1 MTIYDIAKL
10 AGVSK
15 STVSRVL
22 NGETNVSADAKG
34 KVEAVI
40 REHNYVPNRSASMT
54 KKNREV
60 ILVLVT
66 RLDSYSETRLIR
78 GMMEAANQNIEFLIA
93 ETQFD
98 IEKTKSIVRN
108 NKNVSGIVVF
118 AISGAN
124 YQFLEELLIPVVI
137 VGQNIG
143 TKCNN
148 LFFDDYN
155 SMSELVV
162 KTGIQKPIFIGYNPE
177 DLTMMRRYQAV
188 CDSLNKEIEYIKMSS
203 YGHMDTAS
211 NFNINDYDSFICS
224 TETIALEIYRDI
236 IKNNIKDYQI
246 LSAGNNKN
254 INFIIENFSTIDFHY
269 KRGGKFIIENLKTKG
284 TFKHVTQY
292 NVIEA
297 GSKR

>member
-10 AGVSK
+10 SGVSK

-22 NGETNVSADAKG
+22 NGETNVSPQAKA

-40 REHNYVPNRSASMT
+40 REHNYVPNRNAAMT

-78 GMMEAANQNIEFLIA
+78 GLMEAAADNVEFLIA

-98 IEKTKSIVRN
+98 IDKTKSIVAS
-108 NKNVSGIVVF
+108 NKNVSGIIVF
-118 AISGAN
+118 AISGEE
-124 YQFLEELLIPVVI
+124 YRFLDDVLMPVVI

-148 LFFDDYN
+148 IFFDDYN
-155 SMSELVV
+155 SMKALISTKDVC
-162 KTGIQKPIFIGYNPE
+162 KPIFIGYNE
-177 DLTMMRRYQAV
+177 ADATMMRRYKAACEQLKTDV
-188 CDSLNKEIEYIKMSS
+188 EYMAMSN
-203 YGHMDTAS
+203 YGHID
-211 NFNINDYDSFICS
+211 NDVDIDFNRYQTFICA
-224 TETIALEIYRDI
+224 TETIALETYKYIL
-236 IKNNIKDYQI
+236 KNNIEDYQI
-246 LSAGNNKN
+246 LSAGNNRN

-269 KRGGKFIIENLKTKG
+269 KEAGKFIIENLKG
-284 TFKHVTQY
+284 SRSFKHVTEY
-292 NVIEA
+292 ELI
-297 GSKR
+297 

>member
-22 NGETNVSADAKG
+22 NGESNVSSDAKE
-34 KVEAVI
+34 KVERVI

-78 GMMEAANQNIEFLIA
+78 GMMEEAEDNIEFLIA

-98 IEKTKSIVRN
+98 INKTKQIIEN
-108 NKNVSGIVVF
+108 NKNVSGIIVF
-118 AISGAN
+118 AISGEE
-124 YQFLEELLIPVVI
+124 YKFLDDLLMPIVI

-143 TKCNN
+143 TKRNN

-155 SMSELVV
+155 SM
-162 KTGIQKPIFIGYNPE
+162 QKLIKSKNIKSAIFIGYNE
-177 DLTMMRRYQAV
+177 KDSTMMRRYKAA
-188 CDSLNKEIEYIKMSS
+188 CDQLDDELKYITMSN
-203 YGHMDTAS
+203 YGHINKDLDFNLESYDT
-211 NFNINDYDSFICS
+211 YICA
-224 TETIALEIYRDI
+224 TETIALETYKYVL
-236 IKNNIKDYQI
+236 KNNIENYQI
-246 LSAGNNKN
+246 LSAGNNRS
-254 INFIIENFSTIDFHY
+254 INFIIDNFSTVDFHY
-269 KRGGKFIIENLKTKG
+269 KEAGRFIISNLKQKKA
-284 TFKHVTQY
+284 FKHVTKY
-292 NVIEA
+292 DLV
-297 GSKR
+297 

>member
-10 AGVSK
+10 SGVSK

-22 NGETNVSADAKG
+22 NGEASVSSDAKE

-78 GMMEAANQNIEFLIA
+78 GMMEQAADNIEFLIA

-98 IEKTKSIVRN
+98 INKTKQIIEN
-108 NKNVSGIVVF
+108 NKNVSGIIVF
-118 AISGAN
+118 AISGEE
-124 YQFLEELLIPVVI
+124 YKFLDELLMPIVI

-143 TKCNN
+143 TKRSN

-155 SMSELVV
+155 SMQELI
-162 KTGIQKPIFIGYNPE
+162 KSKSINSAIFIGYNEE
-177 DLTMMRRYQAV
+177 DATMMRRYQAA
-188 CDSLNKEIEYIKMSS
+188 CDQLERELDYITMSN
-203 YGHMDTAS
+203 YGHINKDLD
-211 NFNINDYDSFICS
+211 FNLKSYDAFICA
-224 TETIALEIYRDI
+224 TETIALETYKYVL
-236 IKNNIKDYQI
+236 KNNIENYQI
-246 LSAGNNKN
+246 LSAGNNRS
-254 INFIIENFSTIDFHY
+254 INFIIDNFSTVDFHY
-269 KRGGKFIIENLKTKG
+269 KEAGRFIITNLKQKKA
-284 TFKHVTQY
+284 FKHVTKY
-292 NVIEA
+292 DLI
-297 GSKR
+297 